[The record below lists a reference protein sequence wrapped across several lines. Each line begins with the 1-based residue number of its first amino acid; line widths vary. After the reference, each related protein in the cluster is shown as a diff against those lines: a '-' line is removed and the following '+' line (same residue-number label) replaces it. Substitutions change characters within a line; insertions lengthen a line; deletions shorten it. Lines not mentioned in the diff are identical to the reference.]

1 MLDVSVI
8 VNVLKHKLVEV
19 EFVLIH
25 VLKVVH
31 ALEQPSVLHK
41 IIERFVNVQL
51 DLLVILSLI
60 VSRVSD
66 FKNYVDS
73 LLSVVSGFLLRL
85 IGT

>member
-19 EFVLIH
+19 VFVLMH
-25 VLKVVH
+25 VLEVVH

-41 IIERFVNVQL
+41 IIEQFVNVQL

-60 VSRVSD
+60 VSKVSD
-66 FKNYVDS
+66 LKS
-73 LLSVVSGFLLRL
+73 S
-85 IGT
+85 

>member
-19 EFVLIH
+19 VFVLIH

-41 IIERFVNVQL
+41 IIEQFVNVQL

>member
-41 IIERFVNVQL
+41 IIEQFVNVQL